1 MVFTKA
7 ITGHFTMVSQQQSLS
22 CEPNTGKYTA
32 MPETPST
39 ELREALVN
47 VAQSRDK
54 KSFAYLFEYFAPKIK
69 RFGIKQFG
77 VEAQAMELVQETLTS
92 VWRKAYL
99 YNSEKG
105 AATTWV
111 YTVMRNAS
119 FDMLRKMKSNKEENI
134 SEDIWP
140 LLNESEDTHHEY
152 SDHLEDQQIKRYL
165 DKLPQAQREVVRG
178 VYFQDMSQE
187 QLAQQ
192 LNIPVGTV
200 KSRLRLAL
208 QKLRNEMGD
217 QHD

>member
-92 VWRKAYL
+92 VWRKAHL

-119 FDMLRKMKSNKEENI
+119 FDMLRKMKSNKEENV